1 MQLMFYV
8 GLSDA
13 VKVMHVHEFSVSML
27 IVWVQSDNQ
36 ERGKILLFNKLG
48 CFSHS
53 GERKDFL

>member
-1 MQLMFYV
+1 MFYV

-36 ERGKILLFNKLG
+36 ERGKILLFNKFG

>member
-1 MQLMFYV
+1 MFYV